1 MATKANLIIDQGAD
15 FSNEILLTDESGSP
29 LDLSNYSVVSQI
41 RKWYTSSNSV
51 LFDSSIVNGAVVLTM
66 NAETTSTLTSSRYLY
81 DVVIINPANT
91 VTRVVEGIITVNP
104 SITKT
109 VELKTY
115 YTVLV
120 GNVHG
125 SFYTGDIVYQSNGT
139 ANVSGLVYD
148 TNMPQTDIPNTMVL
162 YVSNTNGAFVTTQ
175 DNSYRI
181 YSTNSVSNSSSNAS
195 VIYVNYDIRL

>member
-15 FSNEILLTDESGSP
+15 FSNEILLTDESGTP
-29 LDLSNYSVVSQI
+29 LDLSNYHAVSQI

-51 LFDSSIVNGAVVLTM
+51 MFDSSIVNGAVVLTM
-66 NAETTSTLTSSRYLY
+66 NAETSSTLTSGRYLY

-91 VTRVVEGIITVNP
+91 VTRVVEGIVTVNP

-120 GNVHG
+120 ANVNG
-125 SFYTGDIVYQSNGT
+125 AFFSGDIVYQSNGT

-148 TNMPQTDIPNTMVL
+148 TSIPQTDIPNTTIL
-162 YVSNTNGAFVTTQ
+162 YIKNSNGAFVTTQ
-175 DNSYRI
+175 DSSYRI

-195 VIYVNYDIRL
+195 VVYVNYDIRL